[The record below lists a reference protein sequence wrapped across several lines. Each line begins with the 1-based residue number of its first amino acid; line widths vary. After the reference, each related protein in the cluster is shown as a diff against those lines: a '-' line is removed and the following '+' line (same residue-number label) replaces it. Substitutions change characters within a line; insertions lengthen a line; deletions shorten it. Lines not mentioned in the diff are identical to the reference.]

1 MHREVA
7 MATPGV
13 LINSLSLSLSVA
25 QRETV
30 SLCGKR
36 QSLSVVQRETETE
49 TLLESTRQRRE
60 GVMAHPVNQW
70 MHASSSTYDMQHP
83 VNQSVN
89 QSHSARSSVIV
100 TEPLLTPLGPTAR
113 AGANWQDARGRAEAT
128 AQGDCGVA
136 FSVVACRRRWVS
148 KCRGAGHALGPVEV
162 LVDC

>member
-1 MHREVA
+1 MAHPVNQWMHA
-7 MATPGV
+7 
-13 LINSLSLSLSVA
+13 SS
-25 QRETV
+25 
-30 SLCGKR
+30 
-36 QSLSVVQRETETE
+36 
-49 TLLESTRQRRE
+49 STYDMQ
-60 GVMAHPVNQW
+60 HPVNQW